1 METATVNAVRGPAAL
16 IGGVAVVLVV
26 RDEARL
32 TLRALLS
39 LAGRQDEFEF
49 HTVLV
54 DDASSDATPAVAAGV
69 TGDFTTL
76 RHELPRGFAACVD
89 AAVAA
94 CDQDVV
100 VVVRE
105 DLLATAGWL
114 QCLLE
119 PFADPAVGAARPRVL
134 ELSGE
139 ADDGR
144 CWPALAIRREAFEA
158 VGGLLACAR
167 PGQPVRASFTDALSA
182 AGWQITEA
190 PGSLLLAVA
199 LEASDAA
206 GMFEL

>member
-1 METATVNAVRGPAAL
+1 MNAVRGPAAQ
-16 IGGVAVVLVV
+16 IGDVAVVLVV

-39 LAGRQDEFEF
+39 LAAQQDEFEF

-54 DDASSDATPAVAAGV
+54 DDASSDATPDVAAGV
-69 TGDFTTL
+69 HGDFTTL
-76 RHELPRGFAACVD
+76 RHELPQGFAAAVD

-94 CDQDVV
+94 CEQSVV

-119 PFADPAVGAARPRVL
+119 PFADPVVGAVRPRVL

-139 ADDGR
+139 AHTGR

-158 VGGLLACAR
+158 LGGMSACAR
-167 PGQPVRASFTDALSA
+167 PGHPVRASFTEALVA
-182 AGWQITEA
+182 AGWQVADA
-190 PGSLLLAVA
+190 PGALLLAVS
-199 LEASDAA
+199 LEATDAA